1 MKRNLIISML
11 LLMPLMV
18 GGRTVEFQALNG
30 VKNLTDPPQF
40 KTAARTAPEFTRSAL
55 MEVARLNKIIR
66 SK

>member
-1 MKRNLIISML
+1 ML

-18 GGRTVEFQALNG
+18 GCRTVEFQDLNG
-30 VKNLTDPPQF
+30 VKNLTDHPQF